1 MALLRRSDPTALRAA
16 WPHDIAYAQY
26 SNAVLAVDWLCARFV
41 HVTDKGGVS
50 AHWCGCGEIT
60 SIFAVLL
67 HSSLQSATF
76 CHAVFSRDSQAY
88 LPDPVA
94 LELDPDYPS
103 PAVRQRLLHESSMQF
118 RQITCVELL
127 DGILERG
134 KFNILCVPGG
144 FAPHLDARLGVLGAD
159 IIRRFVSGGGGY
171 VGICAGAFFGI
182 MLELLP
188 LEARDID
195 HCGSPS
201 GPCRLLFSPIGQCV
215 LGAESDEVTVRYH
228 NGPLFRPL
236 NSAVYSLATFR
247 TDFRGRSFPMMDSPA
262 AVCGMH

>member
-1 MALLRRSDPTALRAA
+1 MDNS
-16 WPHDIAYAQY
+16 
-26 SNAVLAVDWLCARFV
+26 
-41 HVTDKGGVS
+41 GGVLDS
-50 AHWCGCGEIT
+50 DE
-60 SIFAVLL
+60 SI
-67 HSSLQSATF
+67 SI
-76 CHAVFSRDSQAY
+76 AY

-262 AVCGMH
+262 AVCGMHGLGLVVLISPHIEDGACERSHAPFRNIFRFCHTCSQASLHSQHSLDAQPTNCLQLLAEHCV